1 VCDVYPRSTTCAIT
15 CDAIRMPYASRR
27 ERRGDVSWCVPP
39 PAPGGRL
46 GADQHVSSLRVG
58 VKMLC
63 VILLSTQSLSTR
75 NKNGTDVVGVGT
87 VVDCVVCVT
96 NDIGTLVRSSSTTT
110 VFASQAT

>member
-1 VCDVYPRSTTCAIT
+1 VVCAPPRPPGDGLARINTC
-15 CDAIRMPYASRR
+15 RPSS
-27 ERRGDVSWCVPP
+27 VSKCC
-39 PAPGGRL
+39 A
-46 GADQHVSSLRVG
+46 
-58 VKMLC
+58 
-63 VILLSTQSLSTR
+63 VILLSTQTACQR